1 MGQNESRNYS
11 PEETSR
17 GYKFDDNGRNSSL
30 ELTPTKM
37 TKLNLVKG
45 EPFSPSSQTRFFNKF
60 DVQGLAIEAMK
71 SPMN

>member
-1 MGQNESRNYS
+1 MGQNECRNYS

-17 GYKFDDNGRNSSL
+17 GYKFDDVGRNSSL
-30 ELTPTKM
+30 EITPKI
-37 TKLNLVKG
+37 NVVKA
-45 EPFSPSSQTRFFNKF
+45 EPFSPVSQTRFFNKF